1 MGFSAIYLVK
11 TLTSTGFSL
20 YQPAVTACERLFQQ
34 GRTPQV
40 GPPSTFQHL
49 FYPVAQKW
57 RISGTGFR
65 SINRQKKYVYKQKD
79 VNRILNLPGEP

>member
-1 MGFSAIYLVK
+1 MGISAIGIVK
-11 TLTSTGFSL
+11 MLASTAFSL
-20 YQPAVTACERLFQQ
+20 YLPAVMACYRLFQ
-34 GRTPQV
+34 RYRMPQT
-40 GPPSTFQHL
+40 GIQPAFQHL
-49 FYPVAQKW
+49 TEPVAQKW